1 MLIFDITRHQN
12 YTKSNDTSPLSL
24 VKFYTT
30 IHRIQ
35 MLHMMTGLG
44 GRVNKTKIWDP
55 LPLYVGASYDIV
67 DNIISIPMGLLQQPF
82 YEDNRPL

>member
-1 MLIFDITRHQN
+1 
-12 YTKSNDTSPLSL
+12 
-24 VKFYTT
+24 
-30 IHRIQ
+30 